1 MAEMRQSDIES
12 VNRIMKVAL
21 IHDYLV
27 RFGGA
32 ERVFLNLA
40 RIFPKAEIFT
50 LLYDRKKMG
59 NYFPD
64 IKIYTSFLQ
73 NFPGFWRR
81 RQKYLLP
88 FIPMAAETID
98 LREFDLVISSSSGF
112 IKGIITRPKTIHIC
126 YCHSPMRF
134 GWDVYTSYLKDQ
146 RKGFL
151 TNMAIRLLMHYIRL
165 WDRSSSKRVDYFIAN
180 SKTTAARIKKFY
192 GRESKIIY
200 PPVAV
205 DNFSE
210 SEVGQV
216 ASGEVSFPQRG
227 KFTRETSSLIV
238 SDDAMPACRS
248 GVPEAALFDS
258 SVFQENELAVLKDKK
273 YFLIVSQLTPYKR
286 IDLAVEAFNKLE
298 LPLIIIGEGPE
309 GKRLRKMAREN
320 IKFLGW
326 QPDNKV
332 RQYFKHCRAFIFAGE
347 DDFGI
352 APVEAM
358 SFGKPVLA
366 YRKGGATETIL
377 EGITGEFFDWPAPEA
392 LADGIRRML
401 LNFDNYSPLVIK
413 KRAEKFS
420 RERFERAMKEFVVEA
435 VEKGK

>member
-1 MAEMRQSDIES
+1 
-12 VNRIMKVAL
+12 MKVAL
-21 IHDYLV
+21 LHDYLV

-32 ERVFLNLA
+32 ERVFLNLV

-64 IKIYTSFLQ
+64 TKIHTSFLQ
-73 NFPGFWRR
+73 KFPKFWRK

-88 FIPMAAETID
+88 FIPMAVETID

-134 GWDVYTSYLKDQ
+134 GWDAYTSYLKDQ
-146 RKGFL
+146 RKGLL
-151 TNMAIRLLMHYIRL
+151 TNATIRLLMHYIRL
-165 WDRSSSKRVDYFIAN
+165 WDRASAKRVDYFIAN
-180 SKTTAARIKKFY
+180 SKTTAQRIRKYY
-192 GRESKIIY
+192 GHRSKIIY
-200 PPVAV
+200 PPVSVENNKGRTGREHFLRQSGA
-205 DNFSE
+205 SGHGSEQGEE
-210 SEVGQV
+210 SERKLEQN
-216 ASGEVSFPQRG
+216 
-227 KFTRETSSLIV
+227 SSLGNFA
-238 SDDAMPACRS
+238 SS
-248 GVPEAALFDS
+248 KNVPCQSHS
-258 SVFQENELAVLKDKK
+258 SNKD

-286 IDLAVEAFNKLE
+286 IDLAIEAFNKLG
-298 LPLIIIGEGPE
+298 LQLVIIGEGPE
-309 GKRLRKMAREN
+309 GRRLRKMAREN

-326 QPDNKV
+326 QPDDTVK
-332 RQYFKHCRAFIFAGE
+332 QYFQNCRAFIFAGE

-366 YRKGGATETIL
+366 YRKGGATETVL

-401 LNFDNYSPLVIK
+401 LNFGNYSPLVIK

-420 RERFERAMKEFVVEA
+420 RERFERTIKEFIVEVVE
-435 VEKGK
+435 KKK